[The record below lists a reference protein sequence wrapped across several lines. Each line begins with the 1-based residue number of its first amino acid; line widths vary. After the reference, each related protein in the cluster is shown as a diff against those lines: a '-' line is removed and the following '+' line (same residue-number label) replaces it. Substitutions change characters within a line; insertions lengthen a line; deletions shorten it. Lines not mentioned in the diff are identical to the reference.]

1 MNKQEISIE
10 LDGKNYTLETGKY
23 AKFADGA
30 VMISCQDTMV
40 LVTVVAAKEALPE
53 VDFVPLQVEYREK
66 SASAGKFPG
75 GFLKREGRPT
85 DREILIS
92 RLIDRPIRPL
102 LPKYWN
108 FEIQL
113 IATVYSA
120 DPNVDPDTIAATGA
134 SAALMISDIPFNGP
148 VSEVKVGRINGEYIL
163 NPSFNDLKSSDIDIT
178 VAGTDSSIIMVEG
191 ECNEISEDEF
201 LGALEFA
208 HEKIRHLNALQI
220 KLVELAGK
228 PKREFIEDKAPEE
241 ISEFIIP
248 KIEFEIDN
256 FINRTTTKKE
266 RSEFRRNLKESITQ
280 LVLERYKES
289 DKYSEAL
296 LKKYTTEVIDQLEKA
311 KMRQMILEKGI
322 RLDGRKTTDI
332 RQITCE
338 VGLLPRTHGSSLF
351 TRGETQSLSTVT
363 LGTKKDEQVVDGL
376 LPAYSEQFILHYN
389 FPPFSTGEIKK
400 LGLGRREIGHGNL
413 ALRALKPMIP
423 DTTQFPYTI
432 RIVSDILES
441 NGSSSMA
448 TVCAGSLALFDAGVP
463 VPKHVAGIAMGLIKE
478 GEQIAILSDILG
490 DEDHLGDMDFKVTGT
505 YEGITACQMDIK
517 IDGLSIEIMKKAL
530 LQAKEGREKILEIL
544 YQTIDKPRADLSP
557 YAPRYTAIKIEPEN
571 IGAVIGSGGE
581 TIRAICRETETDINI
596 DDDGTILIAATSKE
610 KSDLAV
616 KMIQDIVRKPEE
628 GEIYQAK
635 VIEIKEGLG
644 AIVQFMTGK
653 TGLLHISQ
661 ISRER
666 VNNVSDFLK
675 VGDEIEVKLVEIS
688 KEGKY
693 RLSRKVLLPESE
705 TSEEDDKYN
714 SKRYSS
720 NKPFQKHPPKSGGK
734 PDYRNRR

>member
-1 MNKQEISIE
+1 MNKEEVSIE
-10 LDGKNYTLETGKY
+10 LDGRKYKLETGRF
-23 AKFADGA
+23 ARFADGG
-30 VMISCQDTMV
+30 VMVTCQDTMV
-40 LVTVVAAKEALPE
+40 LVTVVASKESLPE

-108 FEIQL
+108 YETQL

-120 DPNVDPDTIAATGA
+120 DPDVDPDTIAATGA

-163 NPSFNDLKSSDIDIT
+163 NPSFSDLKFSDIDIT
-178 VAGTDSSIIMVEG
+178 VAATDSSIIMVEG
-191 ECNEISEDEF
+191 ECNEISEEEF

-208 HEKIRHLNALQI
+208 HEKIRYLNALQM
-220 KLVELAGK
+220 KLVESVGK

-241 ISEFIIP
+241 IAELIIP
-248 KIEFEIDN
+248 KIENEIEE
-256 FINRTTTKKE
+256 FINKKTIKKE
-266 RSEFRRNLKESITQ
+266 RTEFRRALKEKILE
-280 LVLERYKES
+280 LVFEKYKDS
-289 DKYSEAL
+289 QIYSEAQ
-296 LKKYTTEVIDQLEKA
+296 LKKYTIEVIDKLEKA

-322 RLDGRKTTDI
+322 RLDGRGTTDI
-332 RQITCE
+332 RQISCE

-363 LGTKKDEQVVDGL
+363 LGTKKDEQIIDGL
-376 LPAYSEQFILHYN
+376 MPAYSEQFILHYN

-413 ALRALKPMIP
+413 AQRALKPIIP
-423 DTTQFPYTI
+423 DTTHFPYTI

-478 GEQIAILSDILG
+478 GEQIAILTDILG

-505 YEGITACQMDIK
+505 YDGITACQMDIK
-517 IDGLSIEIMKKAL
+517 IDGLSIEVMKRAL
-530 LQAKEGREKILEIL
+530 LQAREGRERILEIL
-544 YQTIDKPRADLSP
+544 YQVIDKPRPDLSP

-610 KSDLAV
+610 KSDMAV

-635 VIEIKEGLG
+635 VIEIKEGIG

-693 RLSRKVLLPESE
+693 RLSRKVLLPETGATENNYKDS
-705 TSEEDDKYN
+705 N
-714 SKRYSS
+714 KRYSG

-734 PDYRNRR
+734 SDYRSNK